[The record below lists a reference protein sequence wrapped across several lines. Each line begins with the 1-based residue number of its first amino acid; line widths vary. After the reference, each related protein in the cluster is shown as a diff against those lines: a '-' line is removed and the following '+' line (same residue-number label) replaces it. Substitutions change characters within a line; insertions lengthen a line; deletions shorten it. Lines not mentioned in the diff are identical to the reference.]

1 MRLLALCAI
10 PLVTALVVL
19 GAPVFRGRRVP
30 VALLLVVAG
39 AHLTLVTS
47 LWVMPV
53 PPALGGWLAADALG
67 LTVLTLTSVLFL
79 VTATYIVGY
88 LRQEAPRSGR
98 VFAGGLLAFL
108 AAASVVALAHHLAM
122 LWVGM
127 EATTLSVAPLVFLRR
142 DRRSLEATWKY
153 LVVSS
158 VGIALALL
166 GTFFLASAQGD
177 LGRPLL
183 LPDLIAHAR
192 ELHPAWLRAA
202 FLFLLVGFGTKMG
215 LAPMHTWKPDTY
227 GEAPSLVSGLMSG
240 ALTSCAFL
248 GVARVSEVVA
258 AAGLGS
264 FAQPVLIAFGL
275 LSLGV
280 AATFVIGQR
289 DVKRLLAY
297 SSVEHMGLL
306 VLGLG
311 LGGVGAYGS
320 MLHLVN
326 NGLAK
331 GWMFLV
337 TGNIALA
344 TGAANSGNR
353 GLIRTLPASAT
364 LLVLGLFAVTGS
376 PPFGLFLSEFTI
388 LRAAF
393 DGGHA
398 WIAATIL
405 VALAVI
411 FVGMAALV
419 LGMVLGEPTTP
430 TVGDLGAAPVRE
442 SGWLVAGPV
451 ALAAL
456 VLMLG
461 FYIPGPLRDVLT
473 RAAMALGGTAP

>member
-10 PLVTALVVL
+10 PLFTGLVVL
-19 GAPVFRGRRVP
+19 AAPAFRGRRVP
-30 VALLLVVAG
+30 VAVLLIVAG
-39 AHLTLVTS
+39 AHLALVLS
-47 LWVMPV
+47 LWRTAPG
-53 PPALGGWLAADALG
+53 PALGGWLAADPLG
-67 LTVLTLTSVLFL
+67 LTVLTMTSVLFL
-79 VTATYIVGY
+79 VTVTYAVGY
-88 LRQEAPRSGR
+88 LRHEEPRSAR
-98 VFAGGLLAFL
+98 VFASGLLVFL
-108 AAASVVALAHHLAM
+108 AAASVVALAHHLAI

-127 EATTLSVAPLVFLRR
+127 EATTLSVAPLVFVRR
-142 DRRSLEATWKY
+142 DRRSLEAAWKY

-177 LGRPLL
+177 IGRPLL
-183 LPDLIAHAR
+183 LPDLVAHAR

-227 GEAPSLVSGLMSG
+227 GEAPSLVGALMAG

-248 GVARVSEVVA
+248 GVARVTAVVA
-258 AAGLGS
+258 AAGLIS

-275 LSLGV
+275 VSLVV

-311 LGGVGAYGS
+311 LGGVGAYGTV
-320 MLHLVN
+320 LHLVN

-337 TGNIALA
+337 TGNIVLA
-344 TGAANSGNR
+344 TGSAASGNR
-353 GLIRTLPASAT
+353 GLVRTLPVSAM

-388 LRAAF
+388 LRAAI
-393 DGGHA
+393 DGGHG
-398 WIAATIL
+398 WIAVTIL

-419 LGMVLGEPTTP
+419 FGIVLGEPPVITGRAP
-430 TVGDLGAAPVRE
+430 DAAPVRE
-442 SGWLVAGPV
+442 SAWLVAGPV
-451 ALAAL
+451 ALAAI
-456 VLMLG
+456 VLLLG
-461 FYIPGPLRDVLT
+461 VYIPGPLQDVLA
-473 RAAMALGGTAP
+473 RAAATLGGRAP

>member
-1 MRLLALCAI
+1 
-10 PLVTALVVL
+10 
-19 GAPVFRGRRVP
+19 
-30 VALLLVVAG
+30 
-39 AHLTLVTS
+39 
-47 LWVMPV
+47 
-53 PPALGGWLAADALG
+53 
-67 LTVLTLTSVLFL
+67 
-79 VTATYIVGY
+79 
-88 LRQEAPRSGR
+88 
-98 VFAGGLLAFL
+98 
-108 AAASVVALAHHLAM
+108 
-122 LWVGM
+122 M

-177 LGRPLL
+177 VGRPLL
-183 LPDLIAHAR
+183 LPDLIDHAR

-227 GEAPSLVSGLMSG
+227 GEAPSLVSGLMAG

-248 GVARVSEVVA
+248 GVARVTEVVA

-264 FAQPVLIAFGL
+264 FARPVLITFGL
-275 LSLGV
+275 LSLAV
-280 AATFVIGQR
+280 AATFIVGQG

-311 LGGVGAYGS
+311 LGGIGAYGTV
-320 MLHLVN
+320 LHLVN

-331 GWMFLV
+331 GWVFLV
-337 TGNIALA
+337 TGNIVLA
-344 TGAANSGNR
+344 TGSATAAGNR
-353 GLIRTLPASAT
+353 GLVRTLPASAT

-376 PPFGLFLSEFTI
+376 PPFGLFMSEFTI
-388 LRAAF
+388 LRAAI
-393 DGGHA
+393 DGGHP
-398 WIAATIL
+398 WIAAIMLLT
-405 VALAVI
+405 LAVI

-419 LGMVLGEPTTP
+419 LGIALGEPAP
-430 TVGDLGAAPVRE
+430 GAVPVRE
-442 SGWLVAGPV
+442 SVWLVAGPV
-451 ALAAL
+451 ALAAI

-461 FYIPGPLRDVLT
+461 VYIPGPLQDALT
-473 RAAMALGGTAP
+473 RAAVALGGRGP

>member
-19 GAPVFRGRRVP
+19 AARTFRGRRVP

-39 AHLTLVTS
+39 AHLALVTS
-47 LWVMPV
+47 LWVAP
-53 PPALGGWLAADALG
+53 PLPALGGWIAADPLG

-79 VTATYIVGY
+79 VTAIYIVGY

-108 AAASVVALAHHLAM
+108 AAASVVALAQHLAM

-227 GEAPSLVSGLMSG
+227 GEA
-240 ALTSCAFL
+240 
-248 GVARVSEVVA
+248 R
-258 AAGLGS
+258 
-264 FAQPVLIAFGL
+264 
-275 LSLGV
+275 
-280 AATFVIGQR
+280 
-289 DVKRLLAY
+289 
-297 SSVEHMGLL
+297 SS
-306 VLGLG
+306 
-311 LGGVGAYGS
+311 
-320 MLHLVN
+320 
-326 NGLAK
+326 
-331 GWMFLV
+331 
-337 TGNIALA
+337 
-344 TGAANSGNR
+344 
-353 GLIRTLPASAT
+353 SA
-364 LLVLGLFAVTGS
+364 V
-376 PPFGLFLSEFTI
+376 
-388 LRAAF
+388 
-393 DGGHA
+393 
-398 WIAATIL
+398 
-405 VALAVI
+405 
-411 FVGMAALV
+411 
-419 LGMVLGEPTTP
+419 
-430 TVGDLGAAPVRE
+430 
-442 SGWLVAGPV
+442 
-451 ALAAL
+451 
-456 VLMLG
+456 
-461 FYIPGPLRDVLT
+461 
-473 RAAMALGGTAP
+473 